1 MKSSIDSKDDG
12 RFIPNSPS
20 FDVSLIDKVKKLEI
34 HGSNQDLSSLAS
46 SSNTS
51 KPEGDSDEKWH
62 CQVKS
67 QIESILMEV
76 YLNFLTLRLAPTK
89 ISQKTQNA

>member
-12 RFIPNSPS
+12 HFISNSHIPS
-20 FDVSLIDKVKKLEI
+20 FEKLSLIEKLEI
-34 HGSNQDLSSLAS
+34 HGSNPDLSSLAS

-51 KPEGDSDEKWH
+51 KPPGDTDEKWH

-67 QIESILMEV
+67 HEHLTSNGNLPT
-76 YLNFLTLRLAPTK
+76 FLPSGLHLRKFP
-89 ISQKTQNA
+89 